1 MKCFVI
7 LVPQTLVTFVTFC
20 KTPLFPLLP
29 SVKKPSVKTL
39 SDLHQL
45 FLQPL
50 GGRAFSRMRIKKDE
64 IKILKDS
71 VRESDPD
78 AEIYLFGSRTNDLA
92 KGGDIDILVLSQR
105 LTFKDQ
111 IKIKARI
118 FKSLEEQAVHLV
130 IAGDVTDPFVR
141 VALNEGIPL

>member
-1 MKCFVI
+1 
-7 LVPQTLVTFVTFC
+7 
-20 KTPLFPLLP
+20 
-29 SVKKPSVKTL
+29 
-39 SDLHQL
+39 
-45 FLQPL
+45 
-50 GGRAFSRMRIKKDE
+50 MRIKKDE
-64 IKILKDS
+64 IKILKES

-130 IAGDVTDPFVR
+130 MEGDVTDPFVR